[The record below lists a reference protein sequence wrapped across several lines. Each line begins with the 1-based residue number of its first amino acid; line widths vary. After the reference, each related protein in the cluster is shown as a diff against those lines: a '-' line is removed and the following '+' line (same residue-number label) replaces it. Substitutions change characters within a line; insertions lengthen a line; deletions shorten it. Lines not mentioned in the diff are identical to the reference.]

1 MIRLPPRSTR
11 TDTLFPY
18 TTLFRS
24 AVIGADHFVAVV
36 FQPFG
41 AIVAVFAA
49 IDNTAYA
56 NQVANV
62 QARYVFAHGRYAS
75 DNFMSRYARVQGAFP
90 YSAHLMQVRV
100 TYAALGDVSFHILRA
115 VRAPRYLYRLQGRV
129 VRVTIG
135 RESRRTRVGK

>member
-56 NQVANV
+56 DQVANV
-62 QARYVFAHGRYAS
+62 KARYVFAHGRYAS

-90 YSAHLMQVRV
+90 FSAHLMQVRV
-100 TYAALGDVSFHILRA
+100 TYAAIGDVYFHI
-115 VRAPRYLYRLQGRV
+115 VRRSEER
-129 VRVTIG
+129 
-135 RESRRTRVGK
+135 RVGKECGSTCRSRGWQ